1 MFSDEQSPVSD
12 QTSPVFEQKSHV
24 SGKATIWRDYHN
36 LAGSQDAQLE
46 QSWLRCS
53 VQFREPTEFCA
64 YEDVHVSVRIC
75 LYDIHIYIYKHV
87 YI

>member
-1 MFSDEQSPVSD
+1 MRLGLCCPHTESNKERIYGTITIWRDPTMFSDEQSPVSD

-46 QSWLRCS
+46 QS
-53 VQFREPTEFCA
+53 
-64 YEDVHVSVRIC
+64 
-75 LYDIHIYIYKHV
+75 
-87 YI
+87 